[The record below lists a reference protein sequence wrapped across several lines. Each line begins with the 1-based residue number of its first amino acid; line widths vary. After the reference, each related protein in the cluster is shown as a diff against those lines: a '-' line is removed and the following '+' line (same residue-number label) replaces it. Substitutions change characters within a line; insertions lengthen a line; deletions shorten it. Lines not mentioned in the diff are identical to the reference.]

1 MPRAFDITPSTTKVK
16 VSSGKSAEVAF
27 TVSNKTDR
35 PLRAR
40 AVATPDGE
48 TKASWLSVPDGD
60 ERDFGRDETKLI
72 TVRVAVPP
80 NTKAGTYPLHIVVSS
95 LSEPDELYAV
105 GQTVPVEVKHVE
117 RKFPW
122 WIVILTG
129 GVLVIGGGALGLIRA
144 LRDDGQAQPDQPAQ
158 QACTGVPECRALGME
173 FNTDRM
179 GLDYRDFDLTQ
190 ADPALCQSSCN
201 ADGRC
206 RAWTYV
212 RPGVQGPQARC
223 WLKNEVPVSQPS
235 PCCISGVK

>member
-1 MPRAFDITPSTTKVK
+1 MPRAFDITPSTTTKVQ
-16 VSSGKSAEVAF
+16 VNSGKSREVAF

-40 AVATPDGE
+40 AVPTPDGE
-48 TKASWLSVPDGD
+48 TEASWLSIPAGN
-60 ERDFGRDETKLI
+60 ESEFGRDETKLI
-72 TVRVAVPP
+72 TVKVDVPP
-80 NTKAGTYPLHIVVSS
+80 NAKGGTYPFHIVVSS

-105 GQTVPVEVKHVE
+105 GMTVPVEVRHVE

-122 WIVILTG
+122 WIVLLVA
-129 GVLVIGGGALGLIRA
+129 GVLVIGGGALGLA
-144 LRDDGQAQPDQPAQ
+144 KVLRHGPDKPQPG
-158 QACTGVPECRALGME
+158 CTGEVECRALGME
-173 FNTDRM
+173 FNTDRQ

-190 ADPALCQSSCN
+190 SDPAPCQSSCN

-223 WLKNEVPVSQPS
+223 WLKHTVPAGHSSQ
-235 PCCISGVK
+235 CCISGVK